1 MKRTIF
7 CLTISVLF
15 LIINV
20 SAQNNSAD
28 SIIVMKSL
36 EKMKKELN
44 LNQEQVN
51 SLIPLL
57 LDNYEKNGMFKKN
70 ITVIR
75 NVQEQNDQSTEYELS
90 KILNPEQYK
99 QYMQNKENIKAKKK
113 DLRIRE
119 KMAFY
124 RQELKLTDQQ
134 YNDLKILIETTSI
147 QKEALKAKYKNNEG
161 ILKEEMKRIR
171 KGFEEQLKKILN
183 KEQLEKYKALHNTAK
198 S

>member
-7 CLTISVLF
+7 CLTISVFF

-99 QYMQNKENIKAKKK
+99 QYMQNKDNIKAKKK

-134 YNDLKILIETTSI
+134 YNDLKIL
-147 QKEALKAKYKNNEG
+147 LVG
-161 ILKEEMKRIR
+161 
-171 KGFEEQLKKILN
+171 
-183 KEQLEKYKALHNTAK
+183 
-198 S
+198 

>member
-28 SIIVMKSL
+28 SIIVMKML
-36 EKMKKELN
+36 EKMKKELI

-51 SLIPLL
+51 SLKPLL

-171 KGFEEQLKKILN
+171 KEFEEQLKKILN
-183 KEQLEKYKALHNTAK
+183 KEQLEKYKELHNTAK
-198 S
+198 P